1 MPLGFCRTRFVITA
15 LACFAALAAVN
26 AGCGGGAPAG
36 DTDKLQILQ
45 SQFDITVINAA
56 GKALFEV
63 KAEIEP
69 TGPASH
75 FTTIIARMENGE
87 KRVLAHNVFTD
98 RDGVPFSARNIKAK
112 GVIVTAKDMDGK
124 PIKVEVPWQK

>member
-1 MPLGFCRTRFVITA
+1 MPLGFCRTRFVIIIA
-15 LACFAALAAVN
+15 VACLAAVN
-26 AGCGGGAPAG
+26 AGCGGGAPVG

-45 SQFDITVINAA
+45 SQFDITVINTA

-69 TGPASH
+69 AGPASH
-75 FTTIIARMENGE
+75 FSTIIARMENGE

-98 RDGVPFSARNIKAK
+98 RDAVPFSARNIKAK
-112 GVIVTAKDMDGK
+112 GVIVTAKDIDGK

>member
-1 MPLGFCRTRFVITA
+1 MPLGFCRTRFVIIIA
-15 LACFAALAAVN
+15 VAVLAAS
-26 AGCGGGAPAG
+26 CGGGAATG
-36 DTDKLQILQ
+36 DVDKISVVQ
-45 SQFDITVINAA
+45 SQFDITVINTA

-69 TGPASH
+69 AGPASH
-75 FTTIIARMENGE
+75 FSTIIARMENGE

-98 RDGVPFSARNIKAK
+98 RDAVPFSARNIKAK
-112 GVIVTAKDMDGK
+112 GVIVTAKDIDGK

>member
-1 MPLGFCRTRFVITA
+1 MPLGFCRTRSSSPS
-15 LACFAALAAVN
+15 L
-26 AGCGGGAPAG
+26 PASQPVLRERQLWRRRQPRG
-36 DTDKLQILQ
+36 DADKLRIVQ
-45 SQFDITVINAA
+45 SQFDITVTNTA

-87 KRVLAHNVFTD
+87 KRVLGAQPCSRTATAC
-98 RDGVPFSARNIKAK
+98 RSARATS
-112 GVIVTAKDMDGK
+112 GPRA
-124 PIKVEVPWQK
+124 

>member
-1 MPLGFCRTRFVITA
+1 MPLGFCRTRFVIII
-15 LACFAALAAVN
+15 AAVLAAS
-26 AGCGGGAPAG
+26 CGGGAATG
-36 DTDKLQILQ
+36 DVDKITVVQ
-45 SQFDITVINAA
+45 SQFDIAVTNTA

-69 TGPASH
+69 AGPASH

-98 RDGVPFSARNIKAK
+98 RDAVPFSARNIRAK
-112 GVIVTAKDMDGK
+112 GVIVTAKDIDGK